1 MSIRRREFITLLGG
15 AAAWPVAARA
25 QQVEMPV
32 IGFLGVSSL
41 QSMGGGTL
49 LDFKR
54 GLAETGYVDNRNVA
68 IEYRWADDHYDRL
81 PALAAE
87 LVQRRIAVLAAPGS
101 PAALP
106 AKAATNVVPVVF
118 MIASDPVALGLVA
131 SLNRPGG
138 NLTGVAYL
146 NDEIAPKRLGLLH
159 EILPTA
165 RSIGLL
171 VNPANPEAAAAQV
184 KELQG
189 AADTLGMRLTV
200 VNASSAIDL
209 EEAFA
214 NFRRKRVEA
223 IQLGVDALFGN
234 HIDQIVA
241 LSTLSKIPTIYP
253 WREFTAAG
261 GLLNYGASIP
271 DAFRQVGV
279 YTGQI
284 LKGAKPAD
292 LPVQRPTRLE
302 LVLNL
307 QAARAMGIEFS
318 AKLLAIADE
327 VIE

>member
-1 MSIRRREFITLLGG
+1 MERRQFITLFGG
-15 AAAWPVAARA
+15 AAAAWPLAARA
-25 QQVEMPV
+25 QQPALPV

-41 QSMGGGTL
+41 QSMGGAGL
-49 LDFKR
+49 LNFKQ
-54 GLAETGYVDNRNVA
+54 GLAETGYVEDRNVA

-87 LVQRRIAVLAAPGS
+87 LVRRRVAVLAAPGS

-118 MIASDPVALGLVA
+118 MIASDPVELGLVA

-146 NDEIAPKRLGLLH
+146 NDEVAPKRLGLLH
-159 EILPTA
+159 EFIPTA

-171 VNPANPEAAAAQV
+171 VNPANPAAATAQV

-214 NFRRKRVEA
+214 TFKRERVEA
-223 IQLGVDALFGN
+223 IQLGVDALFCN

-261 GLLNYGASIP
+261 GLMNYGASIP

-284 LKGAKPAD
+284 LKGARPAD
-292 LPVQRPTRLE
+292 LPVQRPTRLQ
-302 LVLNL
+302 LALNL
-307 QAARAMGIEFS
+307 QAARAMGIEFP
-318 AKLLAIADE
+318 ARLLAIADE

>member
-1 MSIRRREFITLLGG
+1 MKRREFIMLLGG
-15 AAAWPVAARA
+15 TAAWPLAARA
-25 QQVEMPV
+25 QQAAVPV

-41 QSMGGGTL
+41 QSMGGGGL
-49 LDFKR
+49 LNFKQ
-54 GLAETGYVDNRNVA
+54 GLAETGYVEDRNVA

-87 LVQRRIAVLAAPGS
+87 LVRRQVAVLAAPGS

-106 AKAATNVVPVVF
+106 AKAATSVVPVVF

-146 NDEIAPKRLGLLH
+146 NDEVGPKRLGLLH
-159 EILPTA
+159 EFIPTA

-171 VNPANPEAAAAQV
+171 VNPANSAAAAAQL

-189 AADTLGMRLTV
+189 AADTLGIRLTV

-214 NFRRKRVEA
+214 AFRRERVEA
-223 IQLGVDALFGN
+223 IQLGVDPLFGN

-241 LSTLSKIPTIYP
+241 LM
-253 WREFTAAG
+253 
-261 GLLNYGASIP
+261 NYGASIP

-279 YTGQI
+279 FTGQI

-292 LPVQRPTRLE
+292 LPVQRPTRLQ

-307 QAARAMGIEFS
+307 QAARAMGIEFP
-318 AKLLAIADE
+318 AKFLAIADE